1 MTFCSQSPNQHSTS
15 NSSSKYTGV
24 NLDNTCD
31 RAAPNLCLSKAEK
44 SLYHSEEKWQENTAV
59 SVGRNCFSYER
70 TIVLPYQKLCLQDFS
85 GQMNIKNILKLNKT
99 NKQE

>member
-1 MTFCSQSPNQHSTS
+1 MPV
-15 NSSSKYTGV
+15 KG
-24 NLDNTCD
+24 
-31 RAAPNLCLSKAEK
+31 RE
-44 SLYHSEEKWQENTAV
+44 V
-59 SVGRNCFSYER
+59 SVPLWREMTGKYCCISGEELFSYER